1 MQSIHSKKKRE
12 NSQGVFGSK
21 EMRFKPRPT
30 TEAFPHHV
38 FGWAAIFWPELTT
51 AIMVLFATTWVSI
64 FGGVKYMI
72 KV

>member
-1 MQSIHSKKKRE
+1 
-12 NSQGVFGSK
+12 
-21 EMRFKPRPT
+21 
-30 TEAFPHHV
+30 
-38 FGWAAIFWPELTT
+38 LTT